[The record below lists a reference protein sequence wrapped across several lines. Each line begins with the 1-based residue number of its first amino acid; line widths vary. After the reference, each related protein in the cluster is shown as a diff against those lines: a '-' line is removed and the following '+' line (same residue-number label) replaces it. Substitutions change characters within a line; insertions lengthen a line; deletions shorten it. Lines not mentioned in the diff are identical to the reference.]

1 MATKMVSTVIA
12 HEDQCLL
19 IREDREEL
27 GSVWNI
33 PSGIVQAGEKIMD
46 AAVKRVAE
54 KTGLQVELTSLSG
67 IYQFVDETK
76 DSVVCNVFTATVN
89 EGTIQIDGTK
99 IREAKWFRFTEIEQ
113 LDDDSLYQAHLLRR
127 VFADIK
133 NTGKN

>member
-1 MATKMVSTVIA
+1 MATKMVKTVIA

-113 LDDDSLYQAHLLRR
+113 LADDSLYQAHLLRR

>member
-1 MATKMVSTVIA
+1 MATKMVKTVIA

-19 IREDREEL
+19 IREDRGEL

-67 IYQFVDETK
+67 IYQFVDEKK

>member
-1 MATKMVSTVIA
+1 MATKMVKTVIA

>member
-1 MATKMVSTVIA
+1 MATKMVSTIIA

-27 GSVWNI
+27 GNVWNI

>member
-12 HEDQCLL
+12 HEDQFLL

-27 GSVWNI
+27 GNVWNI
-33 PSGIVQAGEKIMD
+33 PAGIVQAGEKIMD
-46 AAVKRVAE
+46 AAVQRVAE

-76 DSVVCNVFTATVN
+76 DSVVCNVFTATVS

-99 IREAKWFRFTEIEQ
+99 IREARWFRLTEIEQ

>member
-12 HEDQCLL
+12 HEDQFLL

-27 GSVWNI
+27 GNVWNI
-33 PSGIVQAGEKIMD
+33 PAGIVQAGEKIMD
-46 AAVKRVAE
+46 AAVQRVAE

-99 IREAKWFRFTEIEQ
+99 IREARWFRLTEIEQ

>member
-1 MATKMVSTVIA
+1 MATKMVITVIA

-54 KTGLQVELTSLSG
+54 KTGLQVGLTSLSG

>member
-1 MATKMVSTVIA
+1 MATKMVKTVIA

-19 IREDREEL
+19 IREDREEV

>member
-12 HEDQCLL
+12 QEDQFLL
-19 IREDREEL
+19 IREDSEEL

-46 AAVKRVAE
+46 AAVQRVAE

-89 EGTIQIDGTK
+89 EGTIQIEGTK
-99 IREAKWFRFTEIEQ
+99 IREARWFRLTEIEQ

>member
-1 MATKMVSTVIA
+1 MATKMVKTVIA

-89 EGTIQIDGTK
+89 EGTIQIDRTK

>member
-76 DSVVCNVFTATVN
+76 DPVVCNVFTATVN
-89 EGTIQIDGTK
+89 EGTIQIDRTK

>member
-1 MATKMVSTVIA
+1 MATKMVKTVIA

-27 GSVWNI
+27 GNVWNI

>member
-1 MATKMVSTVIA
+1 MATKMVKTVIA

-76 DSVVCNVFTATVN
+76 DPVVCNVFTATVN
-89 EGTIQIDGTK
+89 EGTIQIDRTK